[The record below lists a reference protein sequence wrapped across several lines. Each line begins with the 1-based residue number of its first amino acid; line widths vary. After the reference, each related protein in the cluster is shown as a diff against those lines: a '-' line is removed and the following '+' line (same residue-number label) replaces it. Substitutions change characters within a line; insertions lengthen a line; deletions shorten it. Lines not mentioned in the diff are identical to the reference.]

1 MVDVEVDGVSFV
13 EEWAAGVST
22 PDRLAVMKPRELIEA
37 YLELL
42 TTHQGGRMVELGIRE
57 GGSTALMALAGQPS
71 KMVAIELDEAAPAL
85 TAFIDQRGLDPV
97 VRPYFGV
104 DQGDRARLDQ
114 IMTTEFGDEPLD
126 LVIDD
131 ASHLYDPTLASF
143 EVLFPRLRP
152 GGLYIIE
159 DWGWQYRMSSTVAR
173 TAADPSTPRYGK
185 LLQRMQNRAM
195 ENRLL
200 EAVVTDPDGE
210 LAQAV
215 LRAEAAGQLT
225 PDQQQ
230 RVAEARRRTAETG
243 SEPSRFG
250 HRPLAALAAQLMLA
264 LACGDAVA
272 ELTLDPHW
280 TTVRRGDV
288 ELGEGWALAD
298 AFVDSMGLLA

>member
-131 ASHLYDPTLASF
+131 ASHRYGPTLASF

-159 DWGWQYRMSSTVAR
+159 DWRWQYRMASGLAR
-173 TAADPSTPRYGK
+173 IAADPSSPRHGK
-185 LLQRMQNRAM
+185 LLHRTM

-210 LAQAV
+210 LAQTV

-225 PDQQQ
+225 PEQ
-230 RVAEARRRTAETG
+230 RERLYEVRRSGRW
-243 SEPSRFG
+243 G
-250 HRPLAALAAQLMLA
+250 HPLALDEGERPLPALIAELLLA
-264 LACGDAVA
+264 RACGDSVA
-272 ELTLDPHW
+272 ELRVGPNW
-280 TTVRRGDV
+280 AEVERGDGDLQV
-288 ELGEGWALAD
+288 GWTLTSAYAD
-298 AFVDSMGLLA
+298 PAHILH